1 MKTINT
7 FTYDGVTLDLFLDY
21 SDMKY
26 SITVFTKQGLTQ
38 YVHSGIE
45 SIYDAGKRF
54 EVYKLD
60 ILRYGLH
67 GVK

>member
-1 MKTINT
+1 MNNINT
-7 FTYDGVTLDLFLDY
+7 FTYDGVTLELFLDF

-26 SITVFTKQGLTQ
+26 SITVFTKDGLTE
-38 YVHSGIE
+38 YIHSGIE
-45 SIYDAGKRF
+45 SIFDAGKRF

-60 ILRYGLH
+60 ILRHGLH

>member
-1 MKTINT
+1 MRIINT
-7 FTYDGVTLDLFLDY
+7 FTYDGVTLDLFLDF

-26 SITVFTKQGLTQ
+26 SITVFTKEDLTQ

-60 ILRYGLH
+60 ILRHGLH